1 MAGRQVFL
9 LGEGYTGQG
18 VLASSLMNTFVQ
30 GYFVLNGQDSHGN
43 INAIPDWMDGFGP
56 VGETAPWINYL
67 LEGGG
72 LLESR
77 DVVHFQSIAAAHQAH
92 TFFSDIRAM
101 GEMPAEG
108 DR

>member
-1 MAGRQVFL
+1 MVNGEDS
-9 LGEGYTGQG
+9 LG
-18 VLASSLMNTFVQ
+18 NT
-30 GYFVLNGQDSHGN
+30 
-43 INAIPDWMDGFGP
+43 NAIPDWMDGFGP

-77 DVVHFQSIAAAHQAH
+77 DVGHFQSIAAAYQAH
-92 TFFSDIRAM
+92 AFFSDIRAM
-101 GEMPAEG
+101 GELPVEG